1 MDGVKQL
8 EHEIR
13 RHLELAKLTGGTV
26 RQDHINAAI
35 QLMLVWLEIGGD
47 GQSQRSRSAGDI
59 RSRLRRLL
67 GKKARP

>member
-8 EHEIR
+8 EHEVR

-47 GQSQRSRSAGDI
+47 RPSQRSRSAGGL
-59 RSRLRRLL
+59 RSRLRDLL
-67 GKKARP
+67 GRKPAP

>member
-47 GQSQRSRSAGDI
+47 GPSQKSKSAGGL
-59 RSRLRRLL
+59 RSHLRDLL
-67 GKKARP
+67 GRKPAP